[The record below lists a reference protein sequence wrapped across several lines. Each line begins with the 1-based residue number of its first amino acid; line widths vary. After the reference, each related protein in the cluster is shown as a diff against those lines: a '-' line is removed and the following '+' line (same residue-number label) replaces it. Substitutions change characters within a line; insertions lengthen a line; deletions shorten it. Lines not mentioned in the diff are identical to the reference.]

1 MKSVRLLSTVTAA
14 AMIFG
19 LAACGSGGGSEGTS
33 DDPLTI
39 GVINNFPPFEYE
51 EGGKLTGFD
60 IEIVDAVLK
69 AEDLTGKWRIMAFE
83 GLIPALQSGQISLA
97 VSDISITDERKA
109 VVDFTDPYYNDGQS
123 LAVKAGSSIKSLE
136 DLKGK
141 TIVSTQ
147 GTTGLDMARDIAE
160 KYGAKV
166 RVLATSDNLFLA
178 VTSGQADVLSID
190 TSSIQYRLKS
200 DGATPTIAM
209 LAENVVKAPTA
220 MAVPKGNE
228 DLVKKLNDGL
238 AKIKADGTYDEILAK
253 YLG

>member
-1 MKSVRLLSTVTAA
+1 MNRARILAALTAT
-14 AMIFG
+14 AMVMG
-19 LAACGSGGGSEGTS
+19 LAACGDSGGPKGTS
-33 DDPLTI
+33 KDPLTI

-51 EGGKLTGFD
+51 VDGKLTGFD

-69 AEDLTGKWRIMAFE
+69 AEGLTGKWRVMAFE

-97 VSDISITDERKA
+97 VSDISITDERKG

-123 LAVKAGSSIKSLE
+123 LAVKAGSPITSLD

-147 GTTGLDMARDIAE
+147 GTTGLEMARDVA
-160 KYGAKV
+160 KQYGANV

-200 DGATPTIAM
+200 DGANPTIAM
-209 LAENVVKAPTA
+209 LEENVVKAPTA
-220 MAVPKGNE
+220 MAVPKGND
-228 DLVKKLNDGL
+228 DLVKKLNEGL
-238 AKIKADGTYDEILAK
+238 AKIKADGTYDEILSK
-253 YLG
+253 YLS